1 MTLAFLA
8 LASII
13 LVAFVTSAR
22 FDSSASFSYS
32 KSLMTEQLA
41 QGALQLVVGQLQLE
55 MGKDAVPDTGGG
67 AYPAKPIYTNITS
80 LNLLPQPVGT
90 NAAMPSLLKTSA
102 TNAPFTGSLFTGSL
116 LASPVST
123 TTASLNGRSVALAR
137 WNSAYLGSF
146 PSAASAPDWVLVTR
160 NGATNGTGLAF
171 GASGSTLNNPTL
183 ANPNYA
189 VGRFAYA
196 VYNVG
201 GLVDITAAG
210 YPPSLVGQ
218 LPLLKKTLAG
228 ADLSSLG
235 IDPTKLTAW
244 RNPASG
250 QSLTTFTNAIATN
263 MAGWVYPGD
272 TTFLSRQDL
281 IQAAQA
287 GVGGL
292 TTNVLQN
299 LTVFTREKN
308 APSWSP
314 STPAGSSIPYAAQ
327 AGTPGSTNRFLPAL
341 RYPAAATV
349 TSYAVDGTLYTYP
362 VQAGASL
369 LQRRF
374 PLDRLAWIGPNG
386 PQNGGT
392 ATSVQA
398 CFGLHWGTGT
408 TDDGRTIH
416 LWQYV
421 GPSGTAEQGS
431 IETLDKVA
439 AETIARE
446 PNFFELLQ
454 AGILSGSLAVNG
466 GSLPMATSNLH
477 LSAPML
483 QILRIGA
490 AIIDQASPAATPTV
504 IEYSQSGTPWQ
515 AVGVKS
521 LPYLNTVEGI
531 AGSTTA
537 TPAATSTLQLYLV
550 FGVWNPTYP
559 GTPVGAT
566 APTPPALRLR
576 VQGSVGVYSATFS
589 QSATSQTSPLTYD
602 LPSTTVIPLSTAAGR
617 GVNAFADPGLLTA
630 ADAATAP
637 GAGSSTG
644 LSWVTTPALGVNS
657 LAYLGYRLPD
667 FLLNKT
673 TTATT
678 GIDKAIHFEFSQDLL
693 HPFTVVL
700 EFQNLAGDWVP
711 YSYAMGINDQLDTGL
726 TGKKVIEQAV
736 CSLLTTAAAP
746 FSLSTLPLLTGAN
759 SIGSSLSFGVLSMTS
774 DPRSLRFGQWQF
786 DRSDSGPTGAT
797 GATTAGEDSRLWR
810 TNMITE
816 ALYPQAYQS
825 TGYGGINT
833 SGAMGEM
840 QDPPSIFGT
849 FYFPALLARNNTA
862 NVVPTSSYVDN
873 DGIQRIGDSGLYP
886 STQGSTAGN
895 PFAGAT
901 ARPQDRPVVL
911 NRPFDSV
918 GELGYAFRDDPWRSL
933 DLFTSNSADAGLLD
947 LFTTSRTT
955 NAFTA
960 GHIDLNS
967 LNAAA
972 LAGVLTNT
980 PANPISGAALGE
992 PMAIAGALTNFTAA
1006 APLVNKADLAL
1017 RFGPTLTAGDF
1028 AGSDEQNVKTER
1040 EAFVR
1045 SLADVGQT
1053 RTWNLMI
1060 DLIAQSGHYGPTS
1073 SGLSQFIVEG
1083 ERRYWLHVAIDRFT
1097 GEIVDSKIEPVNP

>member
-55 MGKDAVPDTGGG
+55 MAKDALPDTGGG
-67 AYPAKPIYTNITS
+67 AYATKPLYTNITS
-80 LNLLPQPVGT
+80 INLLPQPVGT
-90 NAAMPSLLKTSA
+90 NAAMPSLLKIST
-102 TNAPFTGSLFTGSL
+102 TNAPFTGSALNGTL
-116 LASPVST
+116 IASPISS

-146 PSAASAPDWVLVTR
+146 PTAASTPDWVLVTR
-160 NGATNGTGLAF
+160 SGATNGTGMTF
-171 GASGSTLNNPTL
+171 GVSGSTLNNPAT

-201 GLVDITAAG
+201 GLIDITAAG

-235 IDPTKLTAW
+235 INAGQLTAW

-250 QSLTTFTNAIATN
+250 QSITVFTNAIATN
-263 MAGWVYPGD
+263 ATGLVYPGD

-287 GVGGL
+287 GVAGL

-308 APSWSP
+308 APSWGP
-314 STPAGSSIPYAAQ
+314 STPTGSSIPYAAK
-327 AGTPGSTNRFLPAL
+327 AGTPGSTNRFLPSV
-341 RYPAAATV
+341 RYAAAATV
-349 TSYAVDGTLYTYP
+349 TNYAVDGTPYTYP
-362 VQAGASL
+362 VQAGDSL
-369 LQRRF
+369 IQRRF
-374 PLDRLAWIGPNG
+374 PLDCLAWIGPNG

-392 ATSVQA
+392 ATAIQA
-398 CFGLHWGTGT
+398 RFGLHWGTGT

-421 GPSGTAEQGS
+421 GPNGTAELGS
-431 IETLDKVA
+431 IETLDKVVT
-439 AETIARE
+439 ESRE

-477 LSAPML
+477 LSAPTL

-490 AIIDQASPAATPTV
+490 AIIDQASTAATPTV
-504 IEYSQSGTPWQ
+504 IEYSQSGIAWQ

-531 AGSTTA
+531 AGSTTTTPGA
-537 TPAATSTLQLYLV
+537 TTSTFQLYLV

-559 GTPVGAT
+559 GTPIGAT
-566 APTPPALRLR
+566 APTPPSIRLRL
-576 VQGSVGVYSATFS
+576 QGSVGVYSATFS
-589 QSATSQTSPLTYD
+589 QTTTSQTAPLTYD
-602 LPSTTVIPLSTAAGR
+602 LPSSTVIPLSTAAGH

-630 ADAATAP
+630 ADATAAP
-637 GAGSSTG
+637 GPGSSTG
-644 LSWVTTPALGVNS
+644 LAWVTTPALGVNS
-657 LAYLGYRLPD
+657 IAYLGYRLPD

-678 GIDKAIHFEFSQDLL
+678 SIDKSIHFEFSQDLA

-700 EFQNLAGDWVP
+700 EFQNPAGDWVP
-711 YSYAMGINDQLDTGL
+711 YSYAMGMNDQLDTGL
-726 TGKKVIEQAV
+726 TGKKTIEQAV
-736 CSLLTTAAAP
+736 CSFLTTATAP
-746 FSLSTLPLLTGAN
+746 FSLNTLPLLTGAN
-759 SIGSSLSFGVLSMTS
+759 SIGSALAYGVLSMTS

-840 QDPPSIFGT
+840 QNPPAIFGT

-862 NVVPTSSYVDN
+862 NVLPTSSYLDN
-873 DGIQRIGDSGLYP
+873 DGVQRIGDSGLYP

-901 ARPQDRPVVL
+901 SRPQDRPVVL
-911 NRPFDSV
+911 NRPFNSV
-918 GELGYAFRDDPWRSL
+918 GEIGYAFRDDPWRSL

-980 PANPISGAALGE
+980 PANPISGIPLGE
-992 PMAIAGALTNFTAA
+992 PVAIAGALTNFTAA
-1006 APLVNKADLAL
+1006 APLVNKADLVL

-1060 DLIAQSGHYGPTS
+1060 DLVAQAGHYGPTS
-1073 SGLSQFIVEG
+1073 SNLSQFVVEG

-1097 GEIVDSKIEPVNP
+1097 GEIVDSQLEPVNQ